1 MKRVILASASE
12 RRSRILTEC
21 GIAHEVTA
29 TGVEEEVD
37 KEKAVFNIVI
47 DNASRKVDSL
57 IEKEKSA
64 VIIGADT
71 LVVHGED
78 ILGKPGDEDAAR
90 QMLKKFSG
98 ESIDVYTGLCVA
110 DSGSGRKACGYD
122 KSSLVV
128 ASLSDEE
135 VAKYFKLLAPY
146 DKAGGFSI
154 EGVGPLIFDNI
165 KGSYFNILGLP
176 MMKLAGLFK
185 EIDLDISSFIEK

>member
-21 GIAHEVTA
+21 GIPHEVVV